1 MIEGRLT
8 LHWMAR
14 RSKPA
19 GVRLAAG
26 RQLAWRKQDGFTL
39 VEMLVVITII
49 GLIMGLIGP
58 RVLNY
63 LSDSKVKTARIQIE
77 SLVSALD
84 LYYLDNGSYPTSNLG
99 LAALVQKPGD
109 ASNWSGPY
117 LKGATVPNDP
127 WGHPYLYVFPGQH
140 GNPYDIVSL
149 GSDGQEGG
157 TQYAADVTSWQR

>member
-1 MIEGRLT
+1 LT
-8 LHWMAR
+8 LRWNASRSKTASIQADVRLPARQRSAR
-14 RSKPA
+14 RKE
-19 GVRLAAG
+19 
-26 RQLAWRKQDGFTL
+26 DGFTL

-49 GLIMGLIGP
+49 GLIMGLVGP

-77 SLVSALD
+77 SLTSALD
-84 LYYLDNGSYPTSNLG
+84 LYYLDNGNYPTSNLG

-109 ASNWSGPY
+109 ASNWNGPY
-117 LKGATVPNDP
+117 LKGTTVPNDP
-127 WGHPYLYVFPGQH
+127 WGHPYVYVFPGLQ
-140 GNPYDIVSL
+140 GNPYDIVSW